1 VSILASTSF
10 VSPPSQALSST
21 NSTFPSII
29 ESSACTSVVRSR
41 YRTHARARENDQED
55 DVQRKTR
62 CRGLRSLADSCSAGF
77 HGKPILSSRLSSV
90 CEVQSEGYGRDRR
103 TATAVNRRC
112 SSLQAALATATGTGP
127 TRRRTGGPP
136 VSGIWVGEGERHRR
150 ARLSLRDCRAGR
162 GATRA
167 QGVVV
172 VVQQEQPPVSE

>member
-1 VSILASTSF
+1 
-10 VSPPSQALSST
+10 
-21 NSTFPSII
+21 
-29 ESSACTSVVRSR
+29 VVRSR

-62 CRGLRSLADSCSAGF
+62 CRGLRSIADSCSAGF

-112 SSLQAALATATGTGP
+112 SSLQAALATATSTGP

-136 VSGIWVGEGERHRR
+136 VLGIWVGEGERRRR

-162 GATRA
+162 GCDPRSRGSCCRSARATAHLRVT
-167 QGVVV
+167 GCSLW
-172 VVQQEQPPVSE
+172 SERGKRTG